1 VVIRPLP
8 AGTET
13 ERHDPVTPS
22 DFACLAV
29 AFSRVLSSMGCRIS
43 HSSVLLYAE
52 ALGMV
57 GLGDP
62 ASVYVAGEATL
73 IHEPSDRERYGRAF
87 AAFYGTR
94 PPFAMALGDELP
106 PPLPSY
112 LDEGRESPTPLEDRC
127 ETAAV
132 AEPALG
138 FSAAERLS
146 EKDFAEC
153 TEEELAT
160 LLRAVASLR
169 CRGPRRPSRRLS
181 SSARRGGEELDL
193 RRVVSTGL
201 ATDGELLRLSF
212 RVRGTRP
219 RRVVLLLDVSGSMDP
234 YTRPLLH
241 LAHTLRAAGLRL
253 EVFTLGTRCVR
264 ITRELGGHDPD
275 AALARVARVVRDLG
289 GGTRLGSGIAAFNQG
304 FGLRGL
310 ARGAVVAIVSDGWDR
325 GDPAVLGEAM
335 GRLRR
340 VAHRIVW
347 VNPLKTSPGY
357 EPLARGMATALPF
370 VDDFLA
376 GSSLDA
382 LGLVAEA
389 LSR

>member
-1 VVIRPLP
+1 MVIDPP
-8 AGTET
+8 PTTVET
-13 ERHDPVTPS
+13 ERHDPAAPS
-22 DFACLAV
+22 DLACLSV

-52 ALGMV
+52 ALGVV
-57 GLGDP
+57 GLADP
-62 ASVYVAGEATL
+62 ASLYAAGEATL
-73 IHEPSDRERYGRAF
+73 IHEPSDREPYGRAF
-87 AAFYGTR
+87 AAFYGVR
-94 PPFAMALGDELP
+94 PPVASAPGDELP
-106 PPLPSY
+106 PPPAY
-112 LDEGRESPTPLEDRC
+112 LDDGREGPTPLVDSC
-127 ETAAV
+127 ERAAV
-132 AEPALG
+132 PEPAFG

-160 LLRAVASLR
+160 LVRAVASLR

-181 SSARRGGEELDL
+181 SSARHRGEELDL

-241 LAHTLRAAGLRL
+241 LAHTMRAAGLRL
-253 EVFTLGTRCVR
+253 EAFTLGTRCVR
-264 ITRELGGHDPD
+264 ITRELDGHDPD
-275 AALARVARVVRDLG
+275 AALARVARVVADMG
-289 GGTRLGSGIAAFNQG
+289 GGTRLGSGITAFNEG

-310 ARGAVVAIVSDGWDR
+310 ARGAVVAVVSDGWDR
-325 GDPAVLGEAM
+325 GDPAVLEEAM

-347 VNPLKTSPGY
+347 VNPLKASPGY

-370 VDDFLA
+370 VDDFLS

-389 LSR
+389 LGR